1 MNKKKILIIVNE
13 LLRGGAQ
20 RIILDI
26 AKNINHNEFDLH
38 VVTLKAENNFP
49 SESKTLLGDLLKTNT
64 KVTMIGGR
72 QKFSIGEFLRLIRLL
87 RREKPDVVHTFLPYA
102 GTVGR
107 IASRIAGFKN
117 IISTQCNLP
126 VAYSKKVY
134 WLDKITLFLAKA
146 WVGATEGIELHYGGS
161 SECFDK
167 ALWQKGRRH
176 FSIVAGVD
184 LEKIEQIGR
193 NCNREEKR
201 RSIGITEHDKLIL
214 MTARLISW
222 KGHQEVIGAMK
233 FLSAEYHIAFA
244 GWGPLEDEFR
254 VLAKNL
260 GVEGRVHF
268 LGVRDDIYELLS
280 SADLYVQAFSRLKNG
295 SVWVGPNTAI
305 IEAAAAGVPIV
316 SADVPLINKLV
327 EDGVTGKLAKIGDPE
342 SYASA
347 LAWYDLHRDLIP
359 RVTSQARNRVRE
371 FYTIDIIIKQT
382 EGLYSAVIESG
393 LVDKSRV

>member
-1 MNKKKILIIVNE
+1 MNKKKVVIIVNE

-26 AKNINHNEFDLH
+26 AKNINHSEFDLH

-49 SESKTLLGDLLKTNT
+49 SESKTLLSDLLKTNT
-64 KVTMIGGR
+64 RVTMIGGR
-72 QKFSIGEFLRLIRLL
+72 QKFSIGEFLRLVRFL

-134 WLDKITLFLAKA
+134 WLDKLTLSLAKA

-161 SECFDK
+161 SECFDNV
-167 ALWQKGRRH
+167 LWQKGRRH

-184 LEKIEQIGR
+184 LEKIEQIR
-193 NCNREEKR
+193 KNCNREEKR
-201 RSIGITEHDKLIL
+201 RSLGIAGHDKLIL

-222 KGHQEVIGAMK
+222 KGHQEVIEAMK
-233 FLSAEYHIAFA
+233 FLPADFHVAFA
-244 GWGPLEDEFR
+244 GWGPLEDDFKS
-254 VLAKNL
+254 LAKNL

-280 SADLYVQAFSRLKNG
+280 AADFYVQAFSRLKNG
-295 SVWVGPNTAI
+295 GVWVGPNTAL
-305 IEAAAAGVPIV
+305 IEAAAAGIPIV
-316 SADVPLINKLV
+316 CTSVPLINKLI

-347 LAWYDLHRDLIP
+347 IQWYDLHKELVPGI
-359 RVTSQARNRVRE
+359 TSQALDRVRK
-371 FYTIDIIIKQT
+371 FYTVYTMVRQT
-382 EGLYSAVIESG
+382 ESLYEAVINS
-393 LVDKSRV
+393 